1 MNQPKNMSNLPPE
14 ILIPIFVQLPI
25 KDLVNLSKT
34 CKRLNDIFEDE
45 LVWEQKVLLEY
56 DINLKR
62 MKEQSYKAEH
72 NCIPKDLY
80 RLLHKYGKLL
90 GMWHRKYGPSPR
102 GSVYQVLILIY
113 IILPNRFDYIKY
125 TYYYLITLLAGCL

>member
-1 MNQPKNMSNLPPE
+1 MSNLPPE

-34 CKRLNDIFEDE
+34 CKRLNDVFEDE
-45 LVWEQKVLLEY
+45 LVWEQKVRLEY
-56 DINLKR
+56 GINLKR

-72 NCIPKDLY
+72 NCSPKDLY

-90 GMWHRKYGPSPR
+90 GMWHRLQCGPR
-102 GSVYQVLILIY
+102 GSVYQVLVY
-113 IILPNRFDYIKY
+113 YSAKSSDYI
-125 TYYYLITLLAGCL
+125 L

>member
-1 MNQPKNMSNLPPE
+1 MNQPKNISNLPPE

-80 RLLHKYGKLL
+80 KLLHKYGKLL
-90 GMWHRKYGPSPR
+90 GMWHRKYGPIPR
-102 GSVYQVLILIY
+102 GSVYQVLIY
-113 IILPNRFDYIKY
+113 IILPNIFDYLY
-125 TYYYLITLLAGCL
+125 TYLLNYLYL

>member
-34 CKRLNDIFEDE
+34 CKRLNDVFEDE

-62 MKEQSYKAEH
+62 MKEQSYKAQH
-72 NCIPKDLY
+72 NCSPKDLY
-80 RLLHKYGKLL
+80 RLLHKYGMLL
-90 GMWHRKYGPSPR
+90 GMWHRLQCGPR
-102 GSVYQVLILIY
+102 GSVYQVLVY
-113 IILPNRFDYIKY
+113 YSAKSSDYIL
-125 TYYYLITLLAGCL
+125 TYSYF